1 VRTSTTERSKE
12 QGTLRYRVAVA
23 ATDLL
28 DGCGPGKELD
38 GEETKIVI
46 FLVLRSVETVSPSSR
61 DQRRHLEDHRSA
73 PDGGLNG
80 C

>member
-1 VRTSTTERSKE
+1 VRTLTTEPE
-12 QGTLRYRVAVA
+12 QGARDAALPVAVA
-23 ATDLL
+23 ATNLPDRWRA
-28 DGCGPGKELD
+28 GKELD
-38 GEETKIVI
+38 GEEAKIVI

-61 DQRRHLEDHRSA
+61 DQRRHLEDHRST